1 MRLGINADFPAAM
14 LRELQ
19 QRANATLRIDEAI
32 ESAAKKLRDRAVN
45 HSQGRPGPN
54 VITGQFRDAWTY
66 AHGADAAEVAN
77 GSVYAARLEFGF
89 VGVDSLGR
97 HYNQPP
103 YPSLQPAV
111 SESEDLLPDELRR
124 VLF

>member
-1 MRLGINADFPAAM
+1 M
-14 LRELQ
+14 
-19 QRANATLRIDEAI
+19 TLRTFVTPAFANEAMRRA
-32 ESAAKKLRDRAVN
+32 SAARNINVGIENAAAKLRDRARD

-66 AHGADAAEVAN
+66 AVGGESATVAN

-89 VGVDSLGR
+89 FGRDSIGR
-97 HYNQPP
+97 FVHAPP
-103 YPSLQPAV
+103 YPSLQPAIA
-111 SESEDLLPDELRR
+111 ESETLLEDELAK